1 MALLQV
7 ALDLINAERAVTIAR
22 EAVAGGADWLE
33 AGTPLI
39 KSEGIGIVRQLKTLG
54 KKVVADMKTMD
65 VGAVEAEIAAKA
77 GADVICVLG
86 LASDETL
93 KEAIKSAHVYGA
105 AVMVDLIGVG
115 SSDIVG
121 RAIGAEK
128 MGADYVCVHVAVDE
142 QMKGAEPFAMVKEVA
157 EKCGLPVAAAGG
169 INSETAHI
177 AVENGAS
184 IVIVGGAI
192 IKAEDVEGAAR
203 TIKEAMEKGKA
214 IKTELFKKYRGEEIK
229 KAFLKVSTCN
239 ICDAMHNRGAMR
251 DISPLKK
258 GYHMAGRA
266 ITVKTMD
273 GDWAKVVE
281 AIDEAGEGDII
292 VVEAGEGRRAVWG
305 ELATWSSIMKGIGG
319 VVIDGAVRDIH
330 EIIRSDLPVYAKK
343 IVPEAGEPRGYG
355 EIGCEIMCGSQT
367 VRTGDWI
374 VGDDTGVVV
383 IPREEAQE
391 IANRALNVHEREN
404 RIREEIKRGSSL
416 GKVLELKKWEKVK

>member
-142 QMKGAEPFAMVKEVA
+142 QMKGRGDGE
-157 EKCGLPVAAAGG
+157 
-169 INSETAHI
+169 
-177 AVENGAS
+177 
-184 IVIVGGAI
+184 
-192 IKAEDVEGAAR
+192 
-203 TIKEAMEKGKA
+203 EKGNKNG
-214 IKTELFKKYRGEEIK
+214 TF
-229 KAFLKVSTCN
+229 
-239 ICDAMHNRGAMR
+239 
-251 DISPLKK
+251 
-258 GYHMAGRA
+258 
-266 ITVKTMD
+266 
-273 GDWAKVVE
+273 
-281 AIDEAGEGDII
+281 
-292 VVEAGEGRRAVWG
+292 
-305 ELATWSSIMKGIGG
+305 
-319 VVIDGAVRDIH
+319 
-330 EIIRSDLPVYAKK
+330 
-343 IVPEAGEPRGYG
+343 
-355 EIGCEIMCGSQT
+355 
-367 VRTGDWI
+367 
-374 VGDDTGVVV
+374 
-383 IPREEAQE
+383 QE
-391 IANRALNVHEREN
+391 IQG
-404 RIREEIKRGSSL
+404 RGDKEGISESL
-416 GKVLELKKWEKVK
+416 DMQHM